1 MTEKITWGTDGKIS
15 LPKPL
20 ETTYVE
26 MVDMEGFCFTP
37 DGLRA
42 NFTVS
47 ERDDLITQGYGP
59 QGVDLDGGP

>member
-1 MTEKITWGTDGKIS
+1 MTNVSWGTDGKIS

-20 ETTYVE
+20 ESTHVE
-26 MVDMEGFCFTP
+26 MADMEGFCFTP

-42 NFTVS
+42 NLTTA

-59 QGVDLDGGP
+59 QGASLDGGP